1 MRNTLFMGAPFSA
14 GQPHRGVAWAPDE
27 FRSRHPDLFVPG
39 GWQDV
44 GNTVGPHGGY
54 QEALQHAGLLSERV
68 RGLPVKDNFLA
79 IMGGD
84 HGLSLGTIHG
94 LLHHHPELIV
104 VWIDAHAD
112 ANSPSS
118 SSSGNMHG
126 MPVAWLLGLNEDA
139 PPWVKKNLH
148 PQRLIYV
155 GARALD
161 PYEHMLLQEW
171 DITWIK
177 TADFSNKN
185 VASLLEQALKRID
198 PSGDGKIHISL
209 DVDALDHSLI
219 KATGTR
225 VEEGLTFIH
234 VEQTIRALR
243 SLRPVVSMEV
253 VEINPELGS
262 PYEIDL
268 LMGWARDLFQLVTPT
283 SAQIHPFMVTEQ
295 RYLRSV

>member
-1 MRNTLFMGAPFSA
+1 MQNTLFMGAPFSA

-27 FRSRHPDLFVPG
+27 FRNRHPDLFNPG
-39 GWQDV
+39 VWEDV
-44 GNTVGPHGGY
+44 GNADGPHGGY
-54 QEALQHAGLLSERV
+54 TEALLHAGILSDKV
-68 RGLPVKDNFLA
+68 RSLPLKDNFLA

-112 ANSPSS
+112 ANSPAS

-126 MPVAWLLGLNEDA
+126 MPVSWLLGLKDQA
-139 PPWVKKNLH
+139 PTWITKNLH
-148 PQRLIYV
+148 PHRLIYV

-177 TADFSNKN
+177 TADFTDKN
-185 VASLLEQALKRID
+185 VAALLEQALKRID
-198 PSGDGKIHISL
+198 PKGEGKVHISL
-209 DVDALDHSLI
+209 DVDALDLSLI

-225 VEEGLTFIH
+225 VAEGLTFLQ
-234 VEQTIRALR
+234 VEQTIRVLKK
-243 SLRPVVSMEV
+243 LRPVVSMEM

-262 PYEIDL
+262 PYELDL
-268 LMGWARDLFQLVTPT
+268 LLGWSRDLFQLVTATP
-283 SAQIHPFMVTEQ
+283 AAMNPFTISENSFQ
-295 RYLRSV
+295 RSV